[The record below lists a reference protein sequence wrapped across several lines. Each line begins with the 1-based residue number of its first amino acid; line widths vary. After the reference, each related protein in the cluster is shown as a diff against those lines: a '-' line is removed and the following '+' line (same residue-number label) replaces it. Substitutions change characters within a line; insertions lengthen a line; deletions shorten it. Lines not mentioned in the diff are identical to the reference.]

1 MSQRVEDIRDN
12 IVKIVDDRGNFHG
25 TGFLIEVKHSKYCI
39 TCHHCIC
46 RLNKIY
52 VARGTEMWHAE
63 WLEDFSDMSKD
74 IAILENRDI
83 SIKSL
88 VYAEAMAELPVF
100 VWGFSYKN
108 LETFP
113 DGAPVENGTLSRA
126 PITFNWK
133 EEDVSYAQKWNK
145 KPQVNVF
152 VFQFS
157 GRFDVGFSG
166 APVCYTGNN
175 NVV

>member
-25 TGFLIEVKHSKYCI
+25 TGFLIEIKHSKYCI

-52 VARGTEMWHAE
+52 IARGTEMWHAE

-88 VYAEAMAELPVF
+88 VYAEAMAQLRVYL
-100 VWGFSYKN
+100 WGYSDEE

-113 DGAPVENGTLSRA
+113 QGAPAKKGYLSDA
-126 PITFNWK
+126 KLFLFIGLK
-133 EEDVSYAQKWNK
+133 NK
-145 KPQVNVF
+145 
-152 VFQFS
+152 
-157 GRFDVGFSG
+157 
-166 APVCYTGNN
+166 
-175 NVV
+175 